1 MFIISNI
8 FFVYESYNNNSNKQ
22 NLRKHNYTE
31 TIVTNMLVN
40 NTSKQNPRSLNN
52 NTCRKYL
59 RSSIN
64 NNNIIYNSHVS
75 AVIPEFTK
83 TVKLHQ
89 HRLRKKIVGKYCIN
103 PNITISISE
112 LVHLLF

>member
-8 FFVYESYNNNSNKQ
+8 FFVYECYNDNSNKQ
-22 NLRKHNYTE
+22 NLRIRNYTE
-31 TIVTNMLVN
+31 TIVSNMLVN
-40 NTSKQNPRSLNN
+40 NTSKQNLRSLNN

-64 NNNIIYNSHVS
+64 NNNIRVS
-75 AVIPEFTK
+75 PVIPEFTK
-83 TVKLHQ
+83 TIKLNQ
-89 HRLRKKIVGKYCIN
+89 QRLRKRIFGQYCIN
-103 PNITISISE
+103 PNITLSTSE